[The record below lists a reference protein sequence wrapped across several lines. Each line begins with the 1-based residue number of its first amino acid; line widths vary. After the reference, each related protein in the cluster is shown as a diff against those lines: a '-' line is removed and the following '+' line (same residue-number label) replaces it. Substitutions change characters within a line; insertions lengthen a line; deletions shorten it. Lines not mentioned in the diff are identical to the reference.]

1 MKFSKMMQLPE
12 HVRKSFKLRANF
24 MQIVETRYQLIAIAT
39 CILHAAADT
48 DTRYGHGLIDVKIQS
63 EENLST

>member
-1 MKFSKMMQLPE
+1 MMQLPE
-12 HVRKSFKLRANF
+12 HVRKSLKLRANF
-24 MQIVETRYQLIAIAT
+24 MQFVETRYQLIAT

-48 DTRYGHGLIDVKIQS
+48 DTRYGHGSIDVKIQS